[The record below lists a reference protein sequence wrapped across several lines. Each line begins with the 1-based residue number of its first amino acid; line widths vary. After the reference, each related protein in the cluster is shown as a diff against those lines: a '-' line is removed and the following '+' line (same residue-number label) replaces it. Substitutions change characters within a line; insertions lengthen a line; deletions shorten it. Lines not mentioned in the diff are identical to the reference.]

1 MSKPFEPGHKLSTG
15 RPKGSKNK
23 DTETIAQIC
32 LRKNLSIAEVMV
44 DTILDPH
51 TSLERRDN
59 YVFTLARYLYAQ
71 PKAIEISGSLGI
83 DTSRQDEE
91 LAKLRAQVKERIKER
106 K

>member
-1 MSKPFEPGHKLSTG
+1 MGKPFEPGNKMATG

-32 LRKNLSIAEVMV
+32 LRKNLCIAEVMV

-51 TSLERRDN
+51 TSLARKDE

-71 PKAIEISGSLGI
+71 PKAVELSGSLNL
-83 DTSRQDEE
+83 DTSKQDDE
-91 LAKLRAQVKERIKER
+91 LSKLRAQIKERIKER